1 MVDKRAKKLELLKED
16 LLEPDLLGPEDP
28 DILLLGFGSLHSPL
42 SEAVDLLNAESGSKY
57 SALVFGDVW
66 PLTTKKLEE
75 LSSKAKLLI
84 NVEQNSTG
92 QLAAL
97 ISQVTGIR
105 VHQSVL
111 KYDGRPLS
119 ATEIRD
125 KILEGLK

>member
-1 MVDKRAKKLELLKED
+1 MNIDESGNITESAEVRVRMVDKRAKKLDLLKED
-16 LLEPDLLGPEDP
+16 LLEPELLGSEDP

-42 SEAVDLLNAESGSKY
+42 SEAVDLLNAESGTKF

-66 PLTTKKLEE
+66 PLPTKKLEE
-75 LSSKAKLLI
+75 LSSKARLLI

-105 VHQSVL
+105 VQSVC
-111 KYDGRPLS
+111 
-119 ATEIRD
+119 AEV
-125 KILEGLK
+125 